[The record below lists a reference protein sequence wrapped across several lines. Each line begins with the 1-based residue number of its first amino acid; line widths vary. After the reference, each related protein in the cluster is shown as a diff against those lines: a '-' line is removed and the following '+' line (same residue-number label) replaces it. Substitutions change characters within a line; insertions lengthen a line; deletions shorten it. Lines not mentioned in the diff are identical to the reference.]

1 MITSNKSRFAFL
13 LCSFFVTAAPVV
25 AKEASAPNQQ
35 EFKYKTAY
43 GDLERKFVKNFFGN
57 VKTYTY
63 DALKNFQKHPELFVL
78 AVGGLTTGTLYK
90 KEIKSYVEEFLYGT
104 DKQKGHKDKVVVTVW
119 ALLLGAYL
127 AKDNINKRCFVDEE
141 DATLVN

>member
-1 MITSNKSRFAFL
+1 M
-13 LCSFFVTAAPVV
+13 
-25 AKEASAPNQQ
+25 
-35 EFKYKTAY
+35 
-43 GDLERKFVKNFFGN
+43 
-57 VKTYTY
+57 
-63 DALKNFQKHPELFVL
+63 
-78 AVGGLTTGTLYK
+78 TTGTLYK